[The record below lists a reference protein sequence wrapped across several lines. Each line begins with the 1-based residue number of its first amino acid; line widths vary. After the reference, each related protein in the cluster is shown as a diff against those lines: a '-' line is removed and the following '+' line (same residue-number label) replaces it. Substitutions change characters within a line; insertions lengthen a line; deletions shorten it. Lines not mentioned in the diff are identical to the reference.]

1 MIYIKDCFIFFLFF
15 CFLTFNINAQKNYDR
30 DVIIYG
36 GTSAAISAAIQVKKM
51 GKSVIVV
58 SPDKFLGGLS
68 SNGLGWTDS
77 GKKEAIGGIAR
88 EFYHRVWRHYQSVD
102 SWRWQKKD
110 DYGNRGQGSPA
121 IDGEK
126 RTMWIFEPQVAEFI
140 FNSWVKEN
148 DLEVL
153 TNEWLDRE
161 QGVLKKGGKIIS
173 ITTLS
178 GTVFTGQVFIDCTY
192 EGDLMAAA
200 NVSYF
205 VGRESNEKYGERLS
219 GVQTKNA
226 KSHQFKGRV
235 DPFVIQGDP
244 SSGLLAKISDQPPG
258 AEGSGDSK
266 MQAYN
271 FRLCLTQVESNRVPF
286 PKPDDYDPEQY
297 ELLLRTLRAGSK
309 HVFGKFDPIPNN
321 KTDTNNHGP
330 FSTDNIGMNYLY
342 PEGSYEDRKKIIIE
356 HVHYQKGYFYF
367 ICNDPRVPEDVRKRM
382 SSWGLAKDEFKDN
395 RNWPNQIY
403 VREARRMVSDFV
415 MTELHLRGQLKTPK
429 SIGMGSYNMDSH
441 HVQRYVAKDENGTA
455 YVLNEGDIQV
465 NPGGPYQISY
475 DCIVPKIEDCENL
488 LVPVCLSSSHIA
500 FGSIRMEPVFMI
512 LAQSAATAAVLSI
525 DGNSSVQDVNYSLL
539 KEKLI
544 EDGQVLEIKQQDRV
558 AFGVGINP
566 NDFNGVVV
574 DGNQLVFEGEWV
586 ESTSIRPFVGSSY
599 FHDGNGGKGMRFA
612 KFPFQAPKKGL
623 HEIMVSF
630 AASGNRAGKVRYEIE
645 DEKGITETFIDQ
657 RKVTDNDK
665 IWHSLG
671 SFTFK
676 EGKSYN
682 LKVYNQDTEGYVIVD
697 AAHIIPLD

>member
-1 MIYIKDCFIFFLFF
+1 
-15 CFLTFNINAQKNYDR
+15 
-30 DVIIYG
+30 
-36 GTSAAISAAIQVKKM
+36 
-51 GKSVIVV
+51 
-58 SPDKFLGGLS
+58 
-68 SNGLGWTDS
+68 
-77 GKKEAIGGIAR
+77 
-88 EFYHRVWRHYQSVD
+88 
-102 SWRWQKKD
+102 
-110 DYGNRGQGSPA
+110 
-121 IDGEK
+121 
-126 RTMWIFEPQVAEFI
+126 
-140 FNSWVKEN
+140 
-148 DLEVL
+148 
-153 TNEWLDRE
+153 
-161 QGVLKKGGKIIS
+161 
-173 ITTLS
+173 
-178 GTVFTGQVFIDCTY
+178 
-192 EGDLMAAA
+192 
-200 NVSYF
+200 
-205 VGRESNEKYGERLS
+205 
-219 GVQTKNA
+219 
-226 KSHQFKGRV
+226 
-235 DPFVIQGDP
+235 
-244 SSGLLAKISDQPPG
+244 
-258 AEGSGDSK
+258 
-266 MQAYN
+266 
-271 FRLCLTQVESNRVPF
+271 
-286 PKPDDYDPEQY
+286 
-297 ELLLRTLRAGSK
+297 
-309 HVFGKFDPIPNN
+309 
-321 KTDTNNHGP
+321 
-330 FSTDNIGMNYLY
+330 
-342 PEGSYEDRKKIIIE
+342 
-356 HVHYQKGYFYF
+356 
-367 ICNDPRVPEDVRKRM
+367 
-382 SSWGLAKDEFKDN
+382 
-395 RNWPNQIY
+395 
-403 VREARRMVSDFV
+403 
-415 MTELHLRGQLKTPK
+415 
-429 SIGMGSYNMDSH
+429 MGSYNMDSH

-558 AFGVGINP
+558 AFGIGINP